1 MPVDT
6 EFAIMS
12 LYPEQIRAIDFLR
25 LKGTQA
31 ELPKLREQLAK
42 AFVTLEALAE
52 DVPPAFRA
60 VRPREG
66 AWSVH
71 EVIDHLVVTHT
82 LAEGELRELIAGRRS
97 VGEPIAAGLV
107 SDDPFAV
114 SWDVL
119 LDRLRQ
125 VHRDFLD
132 AANAGDEDTPLDLRT
147 PIVLVVKVPGA
158 DGTPTPVAWS
168 HDLDW
173 KAYVQAFRFHTLE
186 HVEQIKRMLSELAES
201 N

>member
-6 EFAIMS
+6 EFEITS
-12 LYPEQIRAIDFLR
+12 LYPEQIRAIEFLR
-25 LKGTQA
+25 VKGTQA
-31 ELPKLREQLAK
+31 ELPKLRAQLAK
-42 AFVTLEALAE
+42 AFMTLESLAD
-52 DVPPAFRA
+52 DVPPAWRA

-71 EVIDHLVVTHT
+71 EVIDHLIVTHT
-82 LAEGELRELIAGRRS
+82 LAASELRELVAGRRPT
-97 VGEPIAAGLV
+97 GKPFAPGLV

-114 SWDVL
+114 SWDAL
-119 LDRLRQ
+119 LGQLRQ

-132 AANAGDEDTPLDLRT
+132 AANAGQEDTPLDLRT

-158 DGTPTPVAWS
+158 DGKPTPIAWS
-168 HDLDW
+168 HDFDW

-186 HVEQIKRMLSELAES
+186 HVEQIKRTLAELAES